1 MQLVKDFRDYKKK
14 NRNMNKFILNFS
26 DFILNESNKQTNLS
40 NNYELFEGYG
50 VGKVASFVEHA
61 KDRLKDKIKYFAID
75 DESSVNLIV
84 EKSNSYI
91 LSAKDVLLGLNNSDS
106 SNTFLTTIRDLAIG
120 AITIAAA
127 AATIMLTKK
136 YKFGSS
142 LINLFSKSKVF
153 KPEIV
158 TKEISVIENNIEKL
172 RLGIDKFQKEMLDYI
187 LQSKNPNV
195 LKYQTN
201 VQTFSQNLDKM
212 KDGINKIEG
221 VLKYDLNKVQD
232 FESLNKSISKYKSS
246 FADLQSRFGKGVEDF
261 SKELDNS
268 INVVLK
274 PTEKANNLISTR
286 FKKIVNDLDK
296 FTNRFKDNIS
306 KVEIKPDDIFLEH
319 AKEKGLILKDSQHSP
334 IVDKKIKAF
343 FGVSSLTA
351 FGGTIYLLLNNPS
364 LTEIFDDEN
373 PEMKRVSDLLKN
385 SSETKEL
392 YAELIRDNTQNFND
406 NLGLNLDTMKFK
418 DNKYKNQLG
427 TYICYWLADIILERM
442 QISKALTIS
451 ELVNEIQ
458 NEDI

>member
-1 MQLVKDFRDYKKK
+1 
-14 NRNMNKFILNFS
+14 MNKFILKFS
-26 DFILNESNKQTNLS
+26 DFILNENNKQTNLS

-50 VGKVASFVEHA
+50 VGRPTSFLDHV
-61 KDRLKDKIKYFAID
+61 KIRLKDKIKYFATE
-75 DESSVNLIV
+75 DESTVNSIV

-106 SNTFLTTIRDLAIG
+106 SNTIRDLAIG
-120 AITIAAA
+120 AITVAAA
-127 AATIMLTKK
+127 VAAIILGKK
-136 YKFGSS
+136 YKFGQSFK
-142 LINLFSKSKVF
+142 NLVFKSKVF

-172 RLGIDKFQKEMLDYI
+172 RLGIDKFQKGMLDYI

-296 FTNRFKDNIS
+296 FTNRFKDNINIP
-306 KVEIKPDDIFLEH
+306 KVEIKPDDVYLEY
-319 AKEKGLILKDSQHSP
+319 AKEKGLELKPPSLSP

-343 FGVSSLTA
+343 FGGSSAIT
-351 FGGTIYLLLNNPS
+351 GIGTIYLLLNNPS

-373 PEMKRVSDLLKN
+373 PEMKTISNLLNN
-385 SSETKEL
+385 SNKTKEL
-392 YAELIRDNTQNFND
+392 YAQLIRDNTQNFAED
-406 NLGLNLDTMKFK
+406 LGLNLINMSFK
-418 DNKYKNQLG
+418 DDKYKNQLG
-427 TYICYWLADIILERM
+427 TYICYWLADIILERL
-442 QISKALTIS
+442 QISKALTVS
-451 ELVNEIQ
+451 ELVDEIK